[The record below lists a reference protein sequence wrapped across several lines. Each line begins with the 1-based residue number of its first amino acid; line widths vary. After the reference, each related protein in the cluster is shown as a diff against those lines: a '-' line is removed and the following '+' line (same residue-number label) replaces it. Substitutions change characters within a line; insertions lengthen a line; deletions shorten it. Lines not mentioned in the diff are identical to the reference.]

1 MQGQPRKLAL
11 VAPDNAEYQES
22 VNLYLDLLGQAGI
35 SVALN
40 LKYKLDISSMPN
52 QASNIIAQLKDNG
65 ITTVLCGCD
74 PVMLALGMTPKAN
87 EQNYEPEWLTSGRS
101 EEHTSELQSLMRISY
116 AVFCLK
122 K

>member
-11 VAPDNAEYQES
+11 VAPENAEYQES

-74 PVMLALGMTPKAN
+74 PVM
-87 EQNYEPEWLTSGRS
+87 RS
-101 EEHTSELQSLMRISY
+101 EEHTSELQSLMRISN
-116 AVFCLK
+116 AVFCLIQK
-122 K
+122 QTT

>member
-11 VAPDNAEYQES
+11 VAPENAEYQES

-52 QASNIIAQLKDNG
+52 QASNNVAQLKDNG
-65 ITTVLCGCD
+65 ITTVLCVRD
-74 PVMLALGMTPKAN
+74 PLRPASGIQPMANAQNHGPKW
-87 EQNYEPEWLTSGRS
+87 PTHRLT
-101 EEHTSELQSLMRISY
+101 
-116 AVFCLK
+116 
-122 K
+122 